1 MAIPSFSAFHDEGI
15 NLEGLLEI
23 LSPENNLVLAD
34 DMMVSDGNGIILR
47 VSETYEKNFGFAHD
61 SIVGKSAFDLEA
73 DGTFTPC
80 ITAEVIRRRK
90 KISATQ
96 TINHTHKNVMTVGIP
111 LFDANGELKYAV
123 CFNTVSMEQINS
135 IQRNYRRMQ
144 DSLQHYSQEIAELR
158 TRATSTNL
166 LFKSAPMQRLW
177 TLMQNTANTR
187 ANILITGETG
197 VGKSAIAK
205 AIHKMSNRAN
215 GPFIEVNCAVL
226 HENLI
231 ESELFGYEKH
241 PFTGVDYVDFYKG
254 IIEDAGAQAEIVF
267 ANRVQTVLDYTDTVI
282 CCDIHTRNE
291 TRDVLQAM
299 GKTVFTLADVMSA
312 PVNGSGYHDK
322 YGMLGSNKATEEKL
336 KLFPRNCQPVVD
348 SIQARIAKERGL
360 HVEVMVYGDG
370 AFKDPVGGIWEL
382 ADPVVSPAYTA
393 GLEGTPN
400 ELKLKYLADND
411 FAALSG
417 EALRDA
423 IKGEIQKKDGSLVGK
438 MAAQG
443 TTPRRLTDLIGSLCD
458 LTSGSGDK
466 GTPIVHIQGYFDNY
480 TTE

>member
-135 IQRNYRRMQ
+135 IQRNYLRMQ

-231 ESELFGYEKH
+231 ESELFGYEKGA
-241 PFTGVDYVDFYKG
+241 FTGASSSGKIGKIEASVLNQKDVAALLKKVAGGCLIIEKAGDLSRETALKLSLLLEQDTSG
-254 IIEDAGAQAEIVF
+254 VLVIIEDTKHGIQKALSRDDGFAAKFSEKINIPIFTSDELVSFAKSYANELGYTIDEMGVLALYNSISNIEHADRETTLTEVKEIVDKAVAHSEKGGLKKAF
-267 ANRVQTVLDYTDTVI
+267 SIITSRRYDEDDYI
-282 CCDIHTRNE
+282 ILR
-291 TRDVLQAM
+291 
-299 GKTVFTLADVMSA
+299 
-312 PVNGSGYHDK
+312 
-322 YGMLGSNKATEEKL
+322 EK
-336 KLFPRNCQPVVD
+336 
-348 SIQARIAKERGL
+348 
-360 HVEVMVYGDG
+360 
-370 AFKDPVGGIWEL
+370 
-382 ADPVVSPAYTA
+382 
-393 GLEGTPN
+393 
-400 ELKLKYLADND
+400 D
-411 FAALSG
+411 F
-417 EALRDA
+417 D
-423 IKGEIQKKDGSLVGK
+423 
-438 MAAQG
+438 
-443 TTPRRLTDLIGSLCD
+443 
-458 LTSGSGDK
+458 
-466 GTPIVHIQGYFDNY
+466 
-480 TTE
+480 